1 MELNDTL
8 ARTKGIIF
16 AGCSF
21 TWGQGLWYYM
31 NSSTVQEDTKYG
43 YTAHLQQ
50 AQHHAFKES
59 VRFPRLV
66 ARHFNTFELV
76 HPQNGGANHQIIKY
90 WTTALKTPTIK
101 DTVPIRGHNFDYTS
115 RSLDDMDI
123 RTIEKDHPDMVDRPM
138 PVDVSDISHLVFQI
152 TEWTRELDTL
162 VYKGKHIDLTVS
174 QTWEANQPYRPILLE
189 KIEKENSNLGDYNNR
204 LISKSIKNIKE
215 FLQGLEEQGVKTSI
229 LSWPSEYLPYINID
243 PWLMERLIALDYNS
257 NRYDCISELIKYNPE
272 LAIETDFENF
282 KEPPPDGH
290 PSLKCHRVI
299 ADNVIKFLEK

>member
-8 ARTKGIIF
+8 PRVKGIIF

-31 NSSTVQEDTKYG
+31 NSPTVQEDTRNC

-66 ARHFNTFELV
+66 AKHFNTFELV

-90 WTTALKTPTIK
+90 WTTALKTPTINN
-101 DTVPIRGHNFDYTS
+101 TVLIRGHNFDYTS
-115 RSLDDMDI
+115 RSLDLMDI
-123 RTIEKDHPDMVDRPM
+123 RTIEKDHPTMVDRPM
-138 PVDVSDISHLVFQI
+138 PLDVSDISHLVFQL
-152 TEWTRELDTL
+152 TYWTREVDT
-162 VYKGKHIDLTVS
+162 VEYEGKEIELRIT
-174 QTWEANQPYRPILLE
+174 QTWDHNGPYQKMLLE
-189 KIEKENSNLGDYNNR
+189 KIEKEKISVGEYNDR
-204 LISKSIKNIKE
+204 LLSKSMNNIKE
-215 FLQGLEEQGVKTSI
+215 FLQGLEENGVNTSI
-229 LSWPSEYLPYINID
+229 LSWPSEYLSYIKID
-243 PWLMERLIALDYNS
+243 PWLKERLIELEYN
-257 NRYDCISELIKYNPE
+257 NTRYDCISELMKYNPE
-272 LAIETDFENF
+272 LAIETDFETF
-282 KEPPPDGH
+282 EVPPSDGH